1 MMTTVGY
8 ARVSSTGQDLT
19 VQLGKLAGC
28 DKVFKDKRS
37 GVDAGRPA
45 LNACLEY
52 LREGDTLLVTKLD
65 RLARS
70 TRDLYRIIS
79 NLAERG
85 VSFKVVDDPSVDTTS
100 RTGKLIMGI
109 LALIAEFEND
119 IRTERRQDGI
129 NKAKAK
135 GVRFGPKPILTAE
148 VVQKI
153 KELRVE
159 GLTVPEIIRRTKL
172 SKASIYRALAQGRV
186 KRLTNS
192 RPLRGPFLLGRLNG
206 NEMLERIPQM

>member
-1 MMTTVGY
+1 M
-8 ARVSSTGQDLT
+8 
-19 VQLGKLAGC
+19 
-28 DKVFKDKRS
+28 
-37 GVDAGRPA
+37 DAARPA

-119 IRTERRQDGI
+119 IRRERQQDGI

-153 KELRVE
+153 KELRGE
-159 GLTVPEIIRRTKL
+159 GLTISEIIRRMKL
-172 SKASIYRALAQGRV
+172 SKASIYRALA
-186 KRLTNS
+186 
-192 RPLRGPFLLGRLNG
+192 
-206 NEMLERIPQM
+206 